1 MSDFP
6 LIRIGLGHDTHRLG
20 EGGPMKLGGITIDC
34 DFHLIGHSDADV
46 LLHAITDAILGAACL
61 GDIGTLFPDTAE
73 ENENRCSQEM
83 LRLAHAKIL
92 EAGWKIINLDCVI
105 FATQPKI
112 SPCRDTMIECIR
124 KILGL
129 NDGQVFVKGKT
140 GEKVGPVGR
149 CEAIVAECVALLHK
163 VSVRN

>member
-34 DFHLIGHSDADV
+34 DFLLSGHSDADV

-61 GDIGTLFPDTAE
+61 GDIGTLFPDTAN

-92 EAGWKIINLDCVI
+92 ESGWKIINLDCVI

-163 VSVRN
+163 VSVSN

>member
-20 EGGPMKLGGITIDC
+20 EGGPMKLGGNTIDC
-34 DFHLIGHSDADV
+34 EFQLIGHSDADV

-61 GDIGTLFPDTAE
+61 GDIGTLFPDTAN

-92 EAGWKIINLDCVI
+92 ESGWKIINLDCVI